1 MKIKYYYSV
10 ASPFSYLAI
19 DRFINLLDKKKIEVD
34 EKPFDLVGQVF
45 PNTGGIPVPKRHP
58 SRLKYRIT
66 EIERIGMKYGID
78 INSQPKH
85 FPPKDPHLAAK
96 FTIAAI
102 QLGNKL
108 TFGRECLKC
117 LWSEEKDIS
126 DINVIEQICKNL
138 NVDFKKVKEM
148 ADSDEIKTIYNK
160 NSNDAIKEDVFGAPT
175 YIYKDQMFWGQDR
188 LEYLEDIIK

>member
-1 MKIKYYYSV
+1 MQIILKLITSKNNLHFFMNKDYDIHIEIKDNNIGFSLKIL
-10 ASPFSYLAI
+10 F
-19 DRFINLLDKKKIEVD
+19 
-34 EKPFDLVGQVF
+34 
-45 PNTGGIPVPKRHP
+45 
-58 SRLKYRIT
+58 LKL
-66 EIERIGMKYGID
+66 MKYGIN

-160 NSNDAIKEDVFGAPT
+160 NSINFIVSC
-175 YIYKDQMFWGQDR
+175 
-188 LEYLEDIIK
+188 